1 MVPALPLALPALLPS
16 ALADEDDEALA
27 AAMGALNA
35 IVKKCILVITIF
47 LRETIEVYGSHL

>member
-35 IVKKCILVITIF
+35 IVKKCILVRITLF
-47 LRETIEVYGSHL
+47 LREIIEVIYR

>member
-35 IVKKCILVITIF
+35 IVKK
-47 LRETIEVYGSHL
+47 